1 MRQSYK
7 LIFERSHEGRR
18 AYDLPELDVPEAA
31 DAIPESMRND
41 SKLELPELGEVDV
54 VRHYPTLSR
63 RNFGVDNGFYPLGS
77 CTMKYNPK
85 IN

>member
-18 AYDLPELDVPEAA
+18 AYDLPELDVPEAS

-54 VRHYPTLSR
+54 VRPAAISAWTTVSI
-63 RNFGVDNGFYPLGS
+63 PLA
-77 CTMKYNPK
+77 PVR
-85 IN
+85 

>member
-18 AYDLPELDVPEAA
+18 AYDLPELDVPEVA

-41 SKLELPELGEVDV
+41 SKLELPELDFSV
-54 VRHYPTLSR
+54 VET
-63 RNFGVDNGFYPLGS
+63 
-77 CTMKYNPK
+77 
-85 IN
+85 I